1 MAKAKVDALVLTEA
15 AGSTP
20 VNLVGLPGEWVP
32 GVPVEVGE
40 LARVAGITADELLGL
55 VDELDAPL
63 ERIKVNA
70 GDAPVVWPDNHVPVG
85 LADASVAEPD
95 AGDEPD
101 ADETAVAEPDPGE
114 GADG

>member
-32 GVPVEVGE
+32 GVPVEVAE
-40 LARVAGITADELLGL
+40 LARVAGITAEELLGL

-63 ERIKVNA
+63 ERVKVNA
-70 GDAPVVWPDNHVPVG
+70 GAAPVVWPDNHVPAG
-85 LADASVAEPD
+85 LAEVSVAEPD
-95 AGDEPD
+95 AGDEP
-101 ADETAVAEPDPGE
+101 AEDETEPAAGE